1 MGSDFVRR
9 TPPNPD
15 KISTQAL
22 LEDIDKGSGYFFSVI
37 SMVSDNRK
45 YRKNRK

>member
-9 TPPNPD
+9 TPLNPD

-22 LEDIDKGSGYFFSVI
+22 LEDIDKGWGYSFNVI
-37 SMVSDNRK
+37 SMVLGNRK
-45 YRKNRK
+45 